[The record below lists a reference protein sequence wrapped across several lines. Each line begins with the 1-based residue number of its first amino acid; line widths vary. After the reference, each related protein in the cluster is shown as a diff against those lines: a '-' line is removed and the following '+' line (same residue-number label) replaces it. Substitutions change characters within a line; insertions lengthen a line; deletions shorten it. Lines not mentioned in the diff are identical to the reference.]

1 MHVLFMVTRGA
12 GDSTGASIPLHL
24 AANGTVEVGDQASVV
39 LAGDATEYLVGDAL
53 EKAEGVGVPPLRDLV
68 AKLRDHEVPV
78 YV

>member
-1 MHVLFMVTRGA
+1 MHVLFMVTRGS
-12 GDSTGASIPLHL
+12 GDPTGASIPLHL

-39 LAGDATEYLVGDAL
+39 LAGDATEYLTADAL
-53 EKAEGVGVPPLRDLV
+53 ERAEGVGVPPLRDLV

>member
-1 MHVLFMVTRGA
+1 MHVLFMVTRGS
-12 GDSTGASIPLHL
+12 GDPTGASIPLHL

-39 LAGDATEYLVGDAL
+39 LAGDATEYLTGNAL
-53 EKAEGVGVPPLRDLV
+53 ERAEGVGVPPLRDLV

>member
-1 MHVLFMVTRGA
+1 MHVLFMVTRGS
-12 GDSTGASIPLHL
+12 GDPTGASVPLHL

-53 EKAEGVGVPPLRDLV
+53 ERAEGVGVPPLRELV

>member
-1 MHVLFMVTRGA
+1 MHVLFMVTRGS
-12 GDSTGASIPLHL
+12 GDPTGASIPLHL

-39 LAGDATEYLVGDAL
+39 LAGDATEYLTGDAL
-53 EKAEGVGVPPLRDLV
+53 ERAEGVGVPPLRDLV